1 MKCPKCSF
9 ASFDFND
16 ACPKCGK
23 DLTPER
29 DLMGHPSYK
38 PKPLSMLAPLN
49 AYNGDIS
56 GDMTRN
62 GQSSLAEGAMNDVPD
77 ELLISLDD
85 LSDDESEQIQ
95 IEPDPTQVEP
105 EQKIDDE
112 ISLGDLSDDEPL
124 PIQMESDSTLAE
136 PEQKIDDEIFL
147 GDLSDDEPL
156 PIQTEF
162 DPAQAEPEPKIDD
175 EIFLDLSLPDSEET
189 ESRQDNILD
198 TEDVHELVADIEFDD
213 VSEQAPNIF
222 VNEEAPGEAKRKE
235 PMFELELEPLEFD
248 LDMEETDEKTP

>member
-9 ASFDFND
+9 VSFDFND

-29 DLMGHPSYK
+29 DLMGLPSYK

-49 AYNGDIS
+49 AYNADIP

-62 GQSSLAEGAMNDVPD
+62 GQPPLAEEAMNDVPE

-85 LSDDESEQIQ
+85 LSDDEPEQIQ

-124 PIQMESDSTLAE
+124 PIQMEY
-136 PEQKIDDEIFL
+136 
-147 GDLSDDEPL
+147 
-156 PIQTEF
+156 
-162 DPAQAEPEPKIDD
+162 DPAQAEPEQKIDD

-189 ESRQDNILD
+189 ESQQDKVLD
-198 TEDVHELVADIEFDD
+198 TEVVHEIVADIEFDD
-213 VSEQAPNIF
+213 VSEQAPNLF
-222 VNEEAPGEAKRKE
+222 VNEEAPGEAKQKKE

-248 LDMEETDEKTP
+248 LDMEETDEKTLR